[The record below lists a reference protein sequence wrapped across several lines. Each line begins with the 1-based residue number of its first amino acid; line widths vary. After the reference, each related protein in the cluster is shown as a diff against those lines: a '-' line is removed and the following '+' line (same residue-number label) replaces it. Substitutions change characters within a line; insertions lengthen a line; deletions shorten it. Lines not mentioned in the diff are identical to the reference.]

1 MVPLHSLEADNVAH
15 VVQPK
20 AFSFSMAVKA
30 IGPAVAKLTDIA
42 LTHKSFNI
50 GLQEASGSDWTFQ
63 QILFN
68 DCYITSAASTILV
81 DGVPTTTFSCV
92 SSASHPHQAPEPAA
106 CGGPHVAPGIRATG
120 RPARSWDRS
129 PSWSPVG
136 GRTHFHFPSRWSWR
150 ETSPRRPA
158 RISSRESTR
167 PLHDALS

>member
-1 MVPLHSLEADNVAH
+1 MPEVKWDTRLTVMLDTTAVTPIDSFNPTFNSPVVPLHSLEADNVAH

-81 DGVPTTTFSCV
+81 DGVPTTTFNCV
-92 SSASHPHQAPEPAA
+92 CLQVTPTSA
-106 CGGPHVAPGIRATG
+106 
-120 RPARSWDRS
+120 
-129 PSWSPVG
+129 
-136 GRTHFHFPSRWSWR
+136 
-150 ETSPRRPA
+150 
-158 RISSRESTR
+158 
-167 PLHDALS
+167 